1 MKAFADRL
9 CKEIVTA
16 LARLTGL
23 FVIARDSA
31 FTDEGLAID
40 VRRVG
45 ARLGVGDVLEGDA
58 RRSGDRLRIVGQ
70 CVDAVTG
77 AHL

>member
-1 MKAFADRL
+1 M
-9 CKEIVTA
+9 
-16 LARLTGL
+16 
-23 FVIARDSA
+23 
-31 FTDEGLAID
+31 
-40 VRRVG
+40 RRVG